1 MQISNPLKILKKSLV
16 KKVINKKVTDKV
28 FDFYYCG
35 QKFSAKNFFYNFF
48 ELLSMSSNKFCV
60 L

>member
-1 MQISNPLKILKKSLV
+1 MQNLMQISNPLKILKKSLV

-35 QKFSAKNFFYNFF
+35 QKFSAKNFFYNCLNYFQ
-48 ELLSMSSNKFCV
+48 
-60 L
+60 